1 MKIKIKQIFVSVMS
15 LLLMI
20 TLISPSS
27 VYAET
32 YITGTKKHP
41 TWWLADP
48 SSGRRD
54 DHEAELLINGER
66 VFCIDAFTQF
76 KSNQTMNLVETYHS
90 THNYLFQLL
99 SLFANDKAT
108 NIGQNEE

>member
-32 YITGTKKHP
+32 YFLRIFVH
-41 TWWLADP
+41 
-48 SSGRRD
+48 
-54 DHEAELLINGER
+54 
-66 VFCIDAFTQF
+66 C
-76 KSNQTMNLVETYHS
+76 
-90 THNYLFQLL
+90 
-99 SLFANDKAT
+99 DK
-108 NIGQNEE
+108 ISII